1 VAALAA
7 SQLRGVKTCG
17 DVAHGLNWA
26 RKRHSWN
33 GGERRYAAPPMSV
46 TVRVPTTLRPATGGV
61 SEVKVEGATLAEVL
75 DSLEAAHPGF
85 RSRIFD
91 DDGNL
96 RRFVNLFVADDDVRF
111 LQGLDTPVP
120 DGETVSIIPAVA
132 GG

>member
-1 VAALAA
+1 MTAG
-7 SQLRGVKTCG
+7 GV
-17 DVAHGLNWA
+17 V
-26 RKRHSWN
+26 
-33 GGERRYAAPPMSV
+33 GGGRYAAAPMSV

-75 DSLEAAHPGF
+75 DNLETAHPGF

-91 DDGNL
+91 DEGNL